1 MKPVQG
7 LHRRFLQW
15 LGALAAL
22 LLCAGPANAALPSLQ
37 AWIDVTPPGGTLT
50 PPPGRYA
57 GPVVIT
63 RPINIDGKGKVVI
76 DGGGKGTVLTV
87 RASSVSLRGLHLTN
101 SGESHDSLDS
111 GLLIEKGERNHVE
124 GNVIDEVIFGITLQ
138 QSNDNIIR
146 GNRIRSRHY
155 EVADRGDGIRIW
167 YSNGNRIE
175 NNDIATIRDI
185 TVSNALY
192 NRFVGNTVRDSRRAL
207 NLLFAP
213 RTLIE
218 NNLLTHNST
227 GITVLNSEGILIRGN
242 RIMHAMDASGAGVA
256 LKESSAALLHRNEII
271 HCAVGVIADSPLHP
285 INRIV
290 LIDNR
295 ISHNIT
301 GVSFYGEKGGH
312 LVMRNR
318 FEHNLWQALVGGNG
332 DALSNVWW
340 GNYWDD
346 YQGFDR
352 NHDGV
357 GDTPYEIW
365 SYSDRIWMDTPMAKF
380 FRNSP

>member
-1 MKPVQG
+1 MTGVQT
-7 LHRRFLQW
+7 
-15 LGALAAL
+15 
-22 LLCAGPANAALPSLQ
+22 CALP
-37 AWIDVTPPGGTLT
+37 IC
-50 PPPGRYA
+50 
-57 GPVVIT
+57 
-63 RPINIDGKGKVVI
+63 
-76 DGGGKGTVLTV
+76 
-87 RASSVSLRGLHLTN
+87 GLHLTN

-218 NNLLTHNST
+218 SNLLTHNST

-380 FRNSP
+380 FRNSPLLELLDFLERLAPFALPWLVLRDMEPQAHR